1 MRIDR
6 LRLINFRG
14 FEEFETDFHPNF
26 NVIIGINGAG
36 KTGVLEGICTALG
49 SVFVSDRSVQEDDIR
64 VVSYEHS
71 IEPQFPVQV
80 EFYGRI
86 RDQKLSWSKT
96 LTGTDRQTTVG
107 NAEAAG

>member
-1 MRIDR
+1 MRIDK

-49 SVFVSDRSVQEDDIR
+49 SVFVSDRSVQEVRLIYRETCRELEEIR
-64 VVSYEHS
+64 
-71 IEPQFPVQV
+71 IM
-80 EFYGRI
+80 
-86 RDQKLSWSKT
+86 
-96 LTGTDRQTTVG
+96 
-107 NAEAAG
+107 A